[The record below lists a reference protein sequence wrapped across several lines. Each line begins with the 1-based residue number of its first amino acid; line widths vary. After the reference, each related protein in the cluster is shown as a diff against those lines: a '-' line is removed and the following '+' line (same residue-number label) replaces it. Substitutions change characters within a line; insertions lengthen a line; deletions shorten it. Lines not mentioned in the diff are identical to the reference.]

1 MPPIQSASVAGVG
14 GGLKDA
20 SSSYYKELMLSPR
33 MGARRGTIDR
43 MNNTV
48 TGGSLSND
56 LTGGLASLQVTGAR
70 KDGWENPNSSA
81 KNGLNIRDHDISIQ
95 DVIDVVLK
103 KPAFG
108 FEGYE
113 PTPTHKY
120 TFPVKT
126 HVAAKAKRRMFC
138 EEASKR
144 ADKIPAASKY

>member
-1 MPPIQSASVAGVG
+1 M
-14 GGLKDA
+14 
-20 SSSYYKELMLSPR
+20 SPR

-48 TGGSLSND
+48 TGGSTNND
-56 LTGGLASLQVTGAR
+56 LTAGLQITGQR
-70 KDGWENPNSSA
+70 KEGWDNPNSSA
-81 KNGLNIRDHDISIQ
+81 RNGLNMRDNDISIQ

-108 FEGYE
+108 FDQYE
-113 PTPTHKY
+113 PTPTHAY

-126 HVAAKAKRRMFC
+126 HVKGNQKRRMFC

-144 ADKIPAASKY
+144 ADKIPASTKY